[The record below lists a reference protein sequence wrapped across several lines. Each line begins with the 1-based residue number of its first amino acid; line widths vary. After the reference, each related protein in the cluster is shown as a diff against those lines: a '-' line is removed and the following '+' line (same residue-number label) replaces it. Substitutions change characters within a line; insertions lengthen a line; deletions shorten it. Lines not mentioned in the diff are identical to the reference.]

1 MSFSAPLAAV
11 QCCMWLAIALPSTQ
25 GEHSCHCTKFHA
37 LWCQQDHPSTP
48 NPWNDT
54 RTACSL
60 ICLLS
65 HRHCLPYPTKL
76 FGDHSKAAGQRSHRK
91 LAASSKLTAASFPK
105 GWSNFLPTWGCYYW
119 SYRMCRYMSNGISGS
134 TVQVVGVAL
143 YWGSRQHQARQKIES
158 KYRKRC
164 GLGTVFVLFLLL
176 WSSALRKSKLRE
188 KGGFVLFCLGFVF
201 HAYCSRG
208 DI

>member
-65 HRHCLPYPTKL
+65 HRHCLPYPTKP
-76 FGDHSKAAGQRSHRK
+76 FGDHSKAAGQRSYRK
-91 LAASSKLTAASFPK
+91 LASSQQQTDGSILSKRLVQLSAHVGMLLLKLQ
-105 GWSNFLPTWGCYYW
+105 N
-119 SYRMCRYMSNGISGS
+119 
-134 TVQVVGVAL
+134 VQVHVKWHFWKHSTGGGCGPL
-143 YWGSRQHQARQKIES
+143 LRFQAAP
-158 KYRKRC
+158 
-164 GLGTVFVLFLLL
+164 G
-176 WSSALRKSKLRE
+176 
-188 KGGFVLFCLGFVF
+188 
-201 HAYCSRG
+201 
-208 DI
+208 